1 MPLSRINAQSL
12 TDASIVSAEIA
23 DGAITTA
30 KLADNAVTTA
40 KVNPTQTDI
49 TSVGTLTSFRSTGID
64 DNADATAMTINSSE
78 NILIGK
84 TSADNTTVG
93 VRIQPDGF
101 ASFARDG
108 NFPLLLNRKS
118 NNGTILDV
126 RKDGTTIGHIGV
138 HDDDGFFFTRGATQ
152 QGIVLKNSSLMP
164 CQTDGSNSDA
174 DQDLGISSV
183 RWKDLYLSG
192 GAFIGGTG
200 SANKLDD
207 YEEGSFTPTW
217 NSYTPAG
224 SSGKFVKVGSQVTV
238 YAKLVTGT
246 SNSSAS
252 VGITNLPFTISGDL
266 GAGAIYHNVVDLFAK
281 SQVTVFTANSTACFL
296 RTEQSGADVGVKY
309 VGTEPDI
316 GGSGTLIWVLMY
328 QTI

>member
-12 TDASIVSAEIA
+12 TDASVVTAEI
-23 DGAITTA
+23 
-30 KLADNAVTTA
+30 ADNAVTSA
-40 KVNPTQTDI
+40 K
-49 TSVGTLTSFRSTGID
+49 LTYPLTGFSSTGID
-64 DNADATAMTINSSE
+64 DNADATAITITSAE
-78 NILIGK
+78 NVLIGK

-93 VRIQPDGF
+93 VRIQPEGF

-118 NNGTILDV
+118 DNGTILDV

-164 CQTDGSNSDA
+164 CQSDGSNSDA

-207 YEEGSFTPTW
+207 YEEGTWTPNFT
-217 NSYTPAG
+217 N
-224 SSGKFVKVGSQVTV
+224 K
-238 YAKLVTGT
+238 
-246 SNSSAS
+246 NSSATQGS
-252 VGITNLPFTISGDL
+252 YTKVGNFVTCTFDLQANGTNTDVNITGVPFAML
-266 GAGAIYHNVVDLFAK
+266 VGAGQRGGGLATYQNR
-281 SQVTVFTANSTACFL
+281 NSTEVWTVIPVSSSAINL
-296 RTEQSGADVGVKY
+296 YHGAASRTLTASETAI
-309 VGTEPDI
+309 GTF
-316 GGSGTLIWVLMY
+316 SFFT
-328 QTI
+328 TA